1 MRRAAT
7 VLVVALAVV
16 VVAVAA
22 IDVIGPAGGLTPGSA
37 SAIISRDGLTL
48 AADTPCARPP
58 AQCPARYT
66 FAPGRVMTLWFSV
79 RNAGA
84 LDLTVDGID
93 DWVRSLPADPL
104 VRPIDVLDGG
114 DVARGFEDVST
125 PFVRLVLHPGDQR
138 LIGIRLR
145 TTSDMRFA
153 CDHWAPGGAIGW
165 SDVPVSWHWLAARR
179 VTKIPLMREFQMS
192 TPTASDCAR

>member
-1 MRRAAT
+1 SPARRGADDPHARRPRARRSAREDRRIRRRRSREDRETRLGDRSMRRAAT

-58 AQCPARYT
+58 AQCPARYA
-66 FAPGRVMTLWFSV
+66 FAPGRVMTLWFAV

-138 LIGIRLR
+138 L
-145 TTSDMRFA
+145 S
-153 CDHWAPGGAIGW
+153 
-165 SDVPVSWHWLAARR
+165 V
-179 VTKIPLMREFQMS
+179 
-192 TPTASDCAR
+192 